1 MIQASTPA
9 QCCKMCQLCDDN
21 VSQAASQWTEASA
34 TGVMTPAHEEQRR
47 QHDKGEYAC
56 ATRKM
61 TSLTSASGAAWD
73 DEDNAKPVLLHQ
85 EVVVSI
91 GQFNWLCD
99 DNASPAAS
107 QWTEAITS
115 GVMTPTRGEQRRQ
128 RNEGEYACA
137 RTKMISLMSGSAQGH
152 LKRQAELPGMT
163 RTTPSVSSSVGGWTP
178 WCTVCTPRA
187 LWLRCLHSG
196 RRRAC
201 PPPLGVSR

>member
-1 MIQASTPA
+1 MG
-9 QCCKMCQLCDDN
+9 L
-21 VSQAASQWTEASA
+21 
-34 TGVMTPAHEEQRR
+34 
-47 QHDKGEYAC
+47 
-56 ATRKM
+56 
-61 TSLTSASGAAWD
+61 
-73 DEDNAKPVLLHQ
+73 
-85 EVVVSI
+85 
-91 GQFNWLCD
+91 FNWLCD

-137 RTKMISLMSGSAQGH
+137 TRKMTSLTSASGTAWDDEDNAERVLLHQEVVVSIGLFNWLCDDNVSPAASQWTEAIASGVMTPTRGERRRQRNEGEYAFARKKMTSSTSGRAQGH
-152 LKRQAELPGMT
+152 LKQQVALPGTT
-163 RTTPSVSSSVGGWTP
+163 RTTPSMSSSVGGWTP

-201 PPPLGVSR
+201 TPPSGASR